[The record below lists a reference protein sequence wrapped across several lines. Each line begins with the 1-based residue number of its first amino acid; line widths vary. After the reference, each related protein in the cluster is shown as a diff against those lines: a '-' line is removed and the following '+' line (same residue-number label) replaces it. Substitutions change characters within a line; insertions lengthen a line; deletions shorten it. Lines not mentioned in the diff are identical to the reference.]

1 MMISK
6 TFKIFSVVTLLFSL
20 TSCIETVV
28 LGSAA
33 TGAIVMREKSLTDTT
48 HDATISTKMGAHF
61 IAEGLKNVGNSVD
74 ITVNEGRVLLT
85 GAVRKE
91 DNVKLAS
98 KLAWKTPKVKEV
110 INEIHIR
117 DDKAMRPRNF
127 SNSIVDY
134 FLTTRVEI
142 KLFALKDVSSINYKI
157 TTVDKVVYLLGVAK
171 DDAEIR
177 KVLNSISKIRGV
189 NKVVNHIILVGDAR
203 RRG

>member
-20 TSCIETVV
+20 TSCIETVIV
-28 LGSAA
+28 GSAA
-33 TGAIVMREKSLTDTT
+33 TGLIVMREKSLTDTT
-48 HDATISTKMGAHF
+48 HDATISTKLGAHF
-61 IAEGLKNVGNSVD
+61 IKDGLKNVGNSVD

-91 DNVKLAS
+91 ENVKLATD
-98 KLAWKTPKVKEV
+98 LTWKTPKVKEV

-117 DDKAMRPRNF
+117 DEKIILPRNVSGAIF
-127 SNSIVDY
+127 DY
-134 FLTTRVEI
+134 FLTTRVEA
-142 KLFALKDVSSINYKI
+142 KLFILKNVSSINYKI

-189 NKVVNHIILVGDAR
+189 KKVVNHIILVSDAR